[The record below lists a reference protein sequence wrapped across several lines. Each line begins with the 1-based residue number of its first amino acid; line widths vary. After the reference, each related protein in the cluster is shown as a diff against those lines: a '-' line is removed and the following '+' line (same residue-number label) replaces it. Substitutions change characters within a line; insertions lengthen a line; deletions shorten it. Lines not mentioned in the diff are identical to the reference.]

1 VAILPIDLQ
10 AIMLRMDNLTRL
22 QQQQQEGVVAAQMVK
37 AEELSEL
44 AQLES
49 NRVNEVRPNPDDSSK
64 IEEKEA
70 KSSTRK
76 RRQREGEG
84 KKSKEQDEFE
94 EPYKGTIIDT
104 KR

>member
-1 VAILPIDLQ
+1 MAILPIDLQ
-10 AIMLRMDNLTRL
+10 AIMLRMDNMTRL
-22 QQQQQEGVVAAQMVK
+22 HQQEGVVAAQMVK

-44 AQLES
+44 AQIES

-64 IEEKEA
+64 IEEKEE
-70 KSSTRK
+70 KSSSGK
-76 RRQREGEG
+76 RRQRERAA
-84 KKSKEQDEFE
+84 KKSQKQEEFE

>member
-1 VAILPIDLQ
+1 MAILPIDLQ

-22 QQQQQEGVVAAQMVK
+22 QQQQHEGVIAAQMVK

-49 NRVNEVRPNPDDSSK
+49 NSVNEVRPNPDDSSK
-64 IEEKEA
+64 IEEKEEKA
-70 KSSTRK
+70 STGK

>member
-10 AIMLRMDNLTRL
+10 AIILRMDNLTRL
-22 QQQQQEGVVAAQMVK
+22 HQQEGVVAAQMVK

-49 NRVNEVRPNPDDSSK
+49 HRVNEVRPHPDDSSK
-64 IEEKEA
+64 IEEREA
-70 KSSTRK
+70 KSSSGK
-76 RRQREGEG
+76 RRQKKRAG
-84 KKSKEQDEFE
+84 KNPQKQDEFE